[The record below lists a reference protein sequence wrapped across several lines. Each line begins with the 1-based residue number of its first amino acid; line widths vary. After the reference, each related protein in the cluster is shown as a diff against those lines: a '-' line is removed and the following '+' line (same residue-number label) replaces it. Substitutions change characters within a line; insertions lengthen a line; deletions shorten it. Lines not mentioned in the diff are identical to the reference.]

1 MTRVIHDS
9 GEGMQKEALAMVSS
23 DVNFPKGHFPDY
35 KIGPNNQII
44 DPEETHE
51 VVPLKE
57 IVAKET
63 SQLLEQRRRLSVRD
77 LKEKFEKGLSGASK
91 LSEEAKRRE
100 AASLD
105 RQVLLKKLRDV
116 LDTLKGRVAGRNRDD
131 ADEAISLVE
140 ALAVQLTQREGE
152 LIYEKAE
159 VKKLASFLKQATED
173 ARKVAEE
180 ERALALGEIE
190 KARAAIAKVEK
201 GLQEHDAA
209 SSSREK
215 EEIEGLRKE
224 VREARR
230 IKMLHQPSKVMDME
244 FELKALRNLIS
255 EKNQLCNQLMKE
267 LAMIKRLEEDSSDLF
282 ELEGSDILGSQFCII
297 PRFDGAPDITSCP
310 TQWYR
315 VISGGDRN
323 LILGATKLTYAPEPF
338 DVGRLL
344 QAEIV
349 MNAEKVTIQTNG
361 PINPAAG
368 LERYVDSLLKRTD
381 VEFNVVVTQMNGN
394 DYSSNSVHVFHIGK
408 MRIKLRKGWSTKAR
422 ESYSTTMKLCGSRG
436 GGNAAAKAVFWQAR
450 KGLSYTL
457 AFETDRDRNAA
468 VMLARKF
475 ASNCNITLTGPGD
488 QVHAAAPLPAA
499 PLPVKARRP
508 TWVRPNLALPLH
520 PSFPS
525 LYLALLPAPPPRTVP
540 TDRTRTLT
548 PSIDQGKV
556 ERGEGGREALAAAAA
571 RSPVELAGAEVAAL
585 AGGEEGSRAARLQ
598 SFFASVLSGL
608 FGQGEQGEE
617 MATRNQNDAA
627 PPQLQNIGN
636 VAALGKQKAVVA
648 GRPDAKN
655 RRALGDIGNVV
666 NVRLPEGK
674 PLQQAPAGH
683 PVTRNFGAQL
693 LKNAQANAAAN
704 KQNAIAPAA
713 VARPAPRQAR
723 KAPAKHA
730 PPPPEHVIEISSDSD
745 ESMKQKSEGSAS
757 SVRKCSRKKVINTL
771 TAVLTARSKVAC
783 GISDKP
789 RQVIDDIDKLDGDN
803 ELAVVDYIE
812 DIYKFYKLAEN
823 ECRPCD
829 YINSQVEINSKMRAI
844 LVDWIIEVHHKF
856 ELMPETLYLSMYV
869 IDRYLSMQPVLR
881 RELQLVGVSSML
893 IACKYEE
900 IWAPEVSDFIQI
912 SDSAYTREQILSME
926 KRILNR
932 LQWNLTVPTPYV
944 FVVRYLKAAASAD
957 IENDKEVDISLSCLT
972 NCLPPG
978 YSASLCVCLLSFV
991 GYIDGAYGL
1000 LLR

>member
-1 MTRVIHDS
+1 MSLVYRLPLIHECVRIGVLQMTRVIHDS

-44 DPEETHE
+44 DPEEIHE
-51 VVPLKE
+51 AVPLKE

-63 SQLLEQRRRLSVRD
+63 AQLLEQRRRLSVRD

-180 ERALALGEIE
+180 ERALALAEIE
-190 KARAAIAKVEK
+190 KARTAIAIVEK

-244 FELKALRNLIS
+244 FELKALRTLIA

-267 LAMIKRLEEDSSDLF
+267 LAMIKRLEEDSSDLYD
-282 ELEGSDILGSQFCII
+282 LEGSDILGSQFCII
-297 PRFDGAPDITSCP
+297 PRFDDAPDISSCP

-315 VISGGDRN
+315 VISGGNRN
-323 LILGATKLTYAPEPF
+323 LILGATKPTYAPEPF

-349 MNAEKVTIQTNG
+349 LNAEKVTIQTMG

-368 LERYVDSLLKRTD
+368 LERYVESLMKRAD

-394 DYSSNSVHVFHIGK
+394 DYSSNSVHAFHIGK

-436 GGNAAAKAVFWQAR
+436 GGNAAATAVFWQAR

-468 VMLARKF
+468 IMLARKF

-488 QVHAAAPLPAA
+488 EVHA
-499 PLPVKARRP
+499 
-508 TWVRPNLALPLH
+508 
-520 PSFPS
+520 
-525 LYLALLPAPPPRTVP
+525 
-540 TDRTRTLT
+540 
-548 PSIDQGKV
+548 
-556 ERGEGGREALAAAAA
+556 
-571 RSPVELAGAEVAAL
+571 
-585 AGGEEGSRAARLQ
+585 GS
-598 SFFASVLSGL
+598 
-608 FGQGEQGEE
+608 
-617 MATRNQNDAA
+617 
-627 PPQLQNIGN
+627 
-636 VAALGKQKAVVA
+636 
-648 GRPDAKN
+648 
-655 RRALGDIGNVV
+655 
-666 NVRLPEGK
+666 
-674 PLQQAPAGH
+674 
-683 PVTRNFGAQL
+683 
-693 LKNAQANAAAN
+693 
-704 KQNAIAPAA
+704 
-713 VARPAPRQAR
+713 
-723 KAPAKHA
+723 
-730 PPPPEHVIEISSDSD
+730 
-745 ESMKQKSEGSAS
+745 
-757 SVRKCSRKKVINTL
+757 
-771 TAVLTARSKVAC
+771 
-783 GISDKP
+783 
-789 RQVIDDIDKLDGDN
+789 
-803 ELAVVDYIE
+803 
-812 DIYKFYKLAEN
+812 
-823 ECRPCD
+823 
-829 YINSQVEINSKMRAI
+829 
-844 LVDWIIEVHHKF
+844 
-856 ELMPETLYLSMYV
+856 
-869 IDRYLSMQPVLR
+869 
-881 RELQLVGVSSML
+881 
-893 IACKYEE
+893 
-900 IWAPEVSDFIQI
+900 
-912 SDSAYTREQILSME
+912 
-926 KRILNR
+926 
-932 LQWNLTVPTPYV
+932 
-944 FVVRYLKAAASAD
+944 
-957 IENDKEVDISLSCLT
+957 
-972 NCLPPG
+972 
-978 YSASLCVCLLSFV
+978 
-991 GYIDGAYGL
+991 
-1000 LLR
+1000 